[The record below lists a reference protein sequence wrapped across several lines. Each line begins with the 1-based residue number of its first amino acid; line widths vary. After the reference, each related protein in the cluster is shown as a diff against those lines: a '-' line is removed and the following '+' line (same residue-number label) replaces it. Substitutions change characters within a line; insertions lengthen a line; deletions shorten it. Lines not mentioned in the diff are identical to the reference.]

1 VKRVR
6 ADPSRPLGLAF
17 FPRSATMARV
27 RRTVASVACVAALLL
42 SGAPT
47 PAQEPAQEL
56 PHPPRGLLEGHFAT
70 GRACAPCHS
79 GAEQATALKD
89 ARGRSVAPFDLWRGT
104 MMANS
109 ARDPLWRA
117 QVAAEVAAVP
127 SAARAEVVAECLRC
141 HASMASHEARLRGE
155 PPPGLEL
162 LADQGPRGVLARD
175 GASCTT
181 CHQVRDEGLGT
192 EATFS
197 GQLPLGGDDRV
208 IFGPH
213 AAPQPGPMRRFVSY
227 TPTFGPHVLRS
238 SLCATCHTLRTSGFD
253 AHGEPTGRTVL
264 EQGPYLEWRASA
276 FSDEGPTPGPQA
288 RTCQGCHL
296 PTTDADGAPIVA
308 RIARN
313 PMGRDFPFVE
323 PRAPLGRHLLVG
335 GNVLVPALLR
345 DHPELGAEAPREAFD
360 AVLAAARD
368 QLERRT
374 ARVALHGLR
383 LVDGRLQGAM
393 RVENLAGHK
402 LPTGIPVRRTWL
414 RVRVLAGERV
424 ALAVGEHDAAGR
436 IIGSG
441 GAPRAEEVAGGPTY
455 PHRAVLDGPDAV
467 QVYEHVLADSDGR
480 PTFRLRRAAGSVK
493 DNRLLPAGFDGA
505 RADPGTL
512 PVGTDGDQ
520 DFAPKSRGD
529 DSGGAGD
536 VVRLDLPLP
545 ADVGPLAVEVALL
558 YQPLGA
564 RWAAELFTVD
574 DPAVARFRALYE
586 GADRT
591 PVVLAT
597 ATARV
602 E

>member
-1 VKRVR
+1 MG
-6 ADPSRPLGLAF
+6 P
-17 FPRSATMARV
+17 V
-27 RRTVASVACVAALLL
+27 RRLLASLACTAALLL
-42 SGAPT
+42 AGAPV
-47 PAQEPAQEL
+47 PAQDPPPE

-70 GRACAPCHS
+70 GRTCALCHS

-89 ARGRSVAPFDLWRGT
+89 AQGRSVAPFDLWRGT

-127 SAARAEVVAECLRC
+127 SEARAEVVGECLRC
-141 HASMASHEARLRGE
+141 HASMASHEARLRAE
-155 PPPGLEL
+155 PPPGLEV
-162 LADQGPRGVLARD
+162 LADPGPRGVLARD

-197 GQLPLGGDDRV
+197 GQLPLGEERALY
-208 IFGPH
+208 GPH
-213 AAPQPGPMRRFVSY
+213 VNPQPGPMRRFVNY
-227 TPTFGPHVLRS
+227 APTFGPHVLRS
-238 SLCATCHTLRTSGFD
+238 GLCATCHTLRTSGFD
-253 AHGEPTGRTVL
+253 VHGAPTGKVVL

-276 FSDEGPTPGPQA
+276 FSDEVAAPAPQA

-296 PTTDADGAPIVA
+296 PTADADGAPITA

-374 ARVALHGLR
+374 ARVDLSGLR
-383 LVDGRLQGAM
+383 VAGGRLQGAV

-414 RVRVLAGERV
+414 RVRVRAGGRVVLA
-424 ALAVGEHDAAGR
+424 LGEHDAAGR
-436 IIGSG
+436 LLDAA
-441 GAPRAEEVAGGPTY
+441 GAPRAEELAGGPTY
-455 PHRAVLDGPDAV
+455 PHRAALDGPDAV
-467 QVYEHVLADSDGR
+467 QVWEHVLADSDGR
-480 PTFRLRRAAGSVK
+480 PTFRLRRAAGSIK
-493 DNRLLPAGFDGA
+493 DDRLLPAGFDRA

-512 PVGTDGDQ
+512 PVGTDGDE
-520 DFAPKSRGD
+520 DFD
-529 DSGGAGD
+529 GAGD

-545 ADVGPLAVEVALL
+545 ADAGPLEVEAALL

-574 DPAVARFRALYE
+574 DPAVARFRAMYE
-586 GADRT
+586 AADRA
-591 PVVLAT
+591 PVVLA
-597 ATARV
+597 AAAARV

>member
-1 VKRVR
+1 
-6 ADPSRPLGLAF
+6 
-17 FPRSATMARV
+17 
-27 RRTVASVACVAALLL
+27 VACLAALLL
-42 SGAPT
+42 GSPA
-47 PAQEPAQEL
+47 PAQDP

-70 GRACAPCHS
+70 GRACALCHS

-89 ARGRSVAPFDLWRGT
+89 AQGRSVAPFDLWRGT

-155 PPPGLEL
+155 PPPGVEL

-197 GQLPLGGDDRV
+197 GQLPLGEDRV
-208 IFGPH
+208 IYGPH
-213 AAPQPGPMRRFVSY
+213 AAPQPGPMRRFVTY

-276 FSDEGPTPGPQA
+276 FSDEGAAPGPQA

-296 PTTDADGAPIVA
+296 PTTDADGAQIVA

-323 PRAPLGRHLLVG
+323 PRTPLGRHLLVG

-360 AVLAAARD
+360 AVLAAARE
-368 QLERRT
+368 QLEQRT
-374 ARVALHGLR
+374 ARVSLEGLR
-383 LVDGRLQGAM
+383 VVDGRLRGAV
-393 RVENLAGHK
+393 RVESLAGHK
-402 LPTGIPVRRTWL
+402 LPTGIPVRRAWL
-414 RVRVLAGERV
+414 RLRVTRSTDVLYDLGA
-424 ALAVGEHDAAGR
+424 HDAAGR
-436 IIGSG
+436 IVGPR
-441 GAPRAEEVAGGPTY
+441 GAPRAEELAGGPTY

-467 QVYEHVLADSDGR
+467 QVYEQVVADSDGR

-493 DNRLLPAGFDGA
+493 DDRLLPKGFDRA
-505 RADPGTL
+505 RADPGTA
-512 PVGTDGDQ
+512 PVGTDGDE
-520 DFAPKSRGD
+520 DFT
-529 DSGGAGD
+529 GGGD
-536 VVRLDLPLP
+536 VVRLDLPADDLP
-545 ADVGPLAVEVALL
+545 PGPLQVEATLL

-574 DPAVARFRALYE
+574 DPAVARFRAMYE
-586 GADRT
+586 AADRT

-602 E
+602 GE

>member
-1 VKRVR
+1 MRRIVF
-6 ADPSRPLGLAF
+6 ALA
-17 FPRSATMARV
+17 SL
-27 RRTVASVACVAALLL
+27 AALLL
-42 SGAPT
+42 GAPA
-47 PAQEPAQEL
+47 PAPGQDAAP

-70 GRACAPCHS
+70 GRACATCHS

-89 ARGRSVAPFDLWRGT
+89 AQGRSVAPFDLWRGT

-117 QVAAEVAAVP
+117 QVAAELAAVP
-127 SAARAEVVAECLRC
+127 SSARAEVVAECLRC
-141 HASMASHEARLRGE
+141 HASMASHEARLQGE
-155 PPPGLEL
+155 PSPGLEV

-181 CHQVRDEGLGT
+181 CHQVRDEGLGA

-197 GQLPLGGDDRV
+197 GQLPLGGGERAL
-208 IFGPH
+208 FGPH
-213 AAPQPGPMRRFVSY
+213 AAPQPGPMRRFVNY

-238 SLCATCHTLRTSGFD
+238 ALCATCHTLRTSGFD
-253 AHGEPTGRTVL
+253 AHGAPTGTTVL

-276 FSDEGPTPGPQA
+276 FSDEVASPGPEA
-288 RTCQGCHL
+288 RTCQSCHL

-323 PRAPLGRHLLVG
+323 PRTPLGRHLLVG

-360 AVLAAARD
+360 AVLAAARE

-374 ARVALHGLR
+374 ARLTLEGLR
-383 LVDGRLQGAM
+383 LRDGRLLGAA
-393 RVENLAGHK
+393 RVETLTGHK

-414 RVRVLAGERV
+414 RLRVLAGERV
-424 ALAVGEHDAAGR
+424 VLALGEHDAGGR
-436 IIGSG
+436 IVGVD
-441 GAPRAEEVAGGPTY
+441 GAPRAEELAGGPTY
-455 PHRAVLDGPDAV
+455 PHRAALDGPGAV
-467 QVYEHVLADSDGR
+467 QVWEQVLADSDGR
-480 PTFRLRRAAGSVK
+480 PTYRLRRAAGSVK
-493 DNRLLPAGFDGA
+493 DDRLLPAGFDPA

-512 PVGTDGDQ
+512 PVATAGDE
-520 DFAPKSRGD
+520 DFL
-529 DSGGAGD
+529 GGGD
-536 VVRLDLPLP
+536 VVGLDLPVG
-545 ADVGPLAVEVALL
+545 AGPLVVEAALL

-574 DPAVARFRALYE
+574 DPAVARFRAMYE
-586 GADRT
+586 AADRT
-591 PVVLAT
+591 PVVLAS